1 MNVLLL
7 VPLNEPYYSVIEA
20 SKTAWSAKLNATK
33 KIKRLSAVYPSG
45 VLSIAAYVAK
55 NLPGTTVRILDLN
68 IVMNQLA
75 EEGFSFESQ
84 SFEGFLRQAL
94 GLLGDFS
101 PDVVG
106 ISALFC
112 SAYQDLKPEA
122 AFLRRHFPRSLL
134 VCGGHLASTIYDR
147 VYEDD
152 VEVHALAFG
161 EGELPFIE
169 LLRAVNAGDPAA
181 YLAASPCW
189 VTREKMRAPGGF
201 VPAANLIVDLD
212 EIPPYD
218 LGVLLFP
225 HAYYESSRYTFM
237 PEAYEE
243 RREMVMF
250 STRGCPHN
258 CLFCASSQV
267 HGKRV
272 RMHSAARVESDIRHY
287 RERYGI
293 DKVVFYDDHILIK
306 KARALQILGFFSPES
321 GVVAGIINPAFFAI
335 DADIAAA
342 MKRAGVRSAILSIES
357 GNENTFK
364 HIVRKPASLQKAN
377 EAVDFLHREGII
389 ASTNVMIGLPGET
402 EASIQRGLE
411 YLLTTSFNWFSCYVA
426 APLPGS
432 DFYKTC
438 LENRYF
444 VESGDI
450 LKMDFKKCVIRTP
463 GFEPAYIER
472 MAYEM
477 NLTLNYVNNYDMR
490 VGNDAQALMLFEKVI
505 SVVMDTHAFAYYF
518 AAKCC
523 RRLGREE
530 AFRSHKAKYEEMIGS
545 YPFWREWAAHFKLE
559 PLA

>member
-1 MNVLLL
+1 MNVLFL
-7 VPLNEPYYSVIEA
+7 VPLNEPYLAVMEA
-20 SKTAWSAKLNATK
+20 AKTAWSAKLNATK

-45 VLSIAAYVAK
+45 VLSIAAYITK
-55 NLPGTTVRILDLN
+55 NLPGTNVRILDLN

-75 EEGFSFESQ
+75 EEGASLEGQTFE
-84 SFEGFLRQAL
+84 EFLRYAL
-94 GLLGDFS
+94 SLLQGFV

-106 ISALFC
+106 VSALFC
-112 SAYQDLKPEA
+112 SVYQDLKPEA
-122 AFLRRHFPRSLL
+122 AFLRRQFPASLV
-134 VCGGHLASTIYDR
+134 VCGGHLASTIYER
-147 VYEDD
+147 VCEDD
-152 VEVHALAFG
+152 VDLHALAFG
-161 EGELPFIE
+161 EGEVPFLE
-169 LLRAVNAGDPAA
+169 LLRALKAGDPAG

-189 VTREKMRAPGGF
+189 VTREKMRSPGGF
-201 VPAANLIVDLD
+201 VPAASLIVDLD

-218 LGVLLFP
+218 LDVLLFP
-225 HAYYESSRYTFM
+225 DAYYESSRYTFM

-250 STRGCPHN
+250 STRGCPYN

-267 HGKRV
+267 HGKKVRV
-272 RMHSAARVESDIRHY
+272 HSAARIESDIRHY

-306 KARALQILGFFSPES
+306 KNRALQILGFFSPES

-342 MKRAGVRSAILSIES
+342 MKRAGVRSAILSVES
-357 GNENTFK
+357 GNEDTFK
-364 HIVRKPASLQKAN
+364 NIVRKPATLQKAN
-377 EAVDFLHREGII
+377 EAVEFLHREGIV

-402 EASIQRGLE
+402 EDSIQRGLE

-432 DFYKTC
+432 DFYKRC
-438 LENRYF
+438 LENHYF
-444 VESGDI
+444 LESGDI

-463 GFEPAYIER
+463 GFEPEYIER

-477 NLTLNYVNNYDMR
+477 NLTLNFVHNYDMR
-490 VGNDAQALMLFEKVI
+490 TGNYAQALMLFEKVI
-505 SVVMDTHAFAYYF
+505 SIVMDTHAFAYYF

-523 RRLGREE
+523 RRLGRET
-530 AFRSHKAKYEEMIGS
+530 AFAAHRAKYEEMTER